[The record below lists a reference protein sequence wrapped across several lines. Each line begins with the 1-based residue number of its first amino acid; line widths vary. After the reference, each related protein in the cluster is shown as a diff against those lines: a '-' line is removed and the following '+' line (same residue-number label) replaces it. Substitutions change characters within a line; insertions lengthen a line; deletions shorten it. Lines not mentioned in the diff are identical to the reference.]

1 MNPSP
6 DAPVAPHRGGAR
18 RDGGTF
24 LLVVLCI
31 PMFLV
36 LLDVLAMN
44 VAMPTI
50 GNTFGVPVARW
61 AQVVDA
67 YTVPLALALLPAGWL
82 VDRIGPRRAL
92 LASITVFTAASLLGG
107 LAGTW
112 LVVLTA
118 RLGQGLAAAVMLPA
132 GLAALSQAWP
142 EPGERARA
150 LGAWSSISAVA
161 TALGPAVGGLLVAA
175 LSWRAVF
182 WINVPLGLFAAW
194 GTGRQ
199 LHAVPPASQADPSAA
214 GGRGEMAKRALV
226 GSVIAAAMMTS
237 GANGTLQ
244 AITVH
249 LQSSLGMSAGPA
261 GLLLLLATAPFVVL
275 GPLSGRAVVRFSRR
289 RVAALGFA
297 AGAVGLATLGWLP
310 GLVGLAPG
318 LLGIGVGLG
327 LMTSAIV
334 SESLAAW
341 PGRPGVA
348 SGLNNALRQTG
359 TGLGVAL
366 GGWAG
371 GQWSGTPLLVRT
383 GTTAGLWWATAAVLV
398 LVTFTHSRRSRK
410 NHR

>member
-1 MNPSP
+1 MNLSP
-6 DAPVAPHRGGAR
+6 DAPASHRGGAR
-18 RDGGTF
+18 RNGGTF

-44 VAMPTI
+44 VAMPTV
-50 GNTFGVPVARW
+50 GRTFHVPVARW

-92 LASITVFTAASLLGG
+92 LVGITVFTAASLLGG

-118 RLGQGLAAAVMLPA
+118 RWGQGLAAAVMLPA

-142 EPGERARA
+142 EPGERAKA

-199 LHAVPPASQADPSAA
+199 LHAARPAVLHAGLPAA
-214 GGRGEMAKRALV
+214 AGRGEMAKRALV

-244 AITVH
+244 VVTVH
-249 LQSSLGMSAGPA
+249 LQSGLGMGAGPT

-275 GPLSGRAVVRFSRR
+275 GPLSGRAVVRLGRR

-297 AGAVGLATLGWLP
+297 VGAVGLATLGRLP
-310 GLVGLAPG
+310 GTMGLAPG

-334 SESLAAW
+334 GESLSAW

-359 TGLGVAL
+359 TSLGVAL
-366 GGWAG
+366 GGWAAG
-371 GQWSGTPLLVRT
+371 WWSGTPLLVRT
-383 GTTAGLWWATAAVLV
+383 GAAAGLWWVGAAVLV
-398 LVTFTHSRRSRK
+398 LVTFTRSRRSRK
-410 NHR
+410 NPR

>member
-1 MNPSP
+1 MNLSP
-6 DAPVAPHRGGAR
+6 DAPASHRGGAR
-18 RDGGTF
+18 RNGGTF

-44 VAMPTI
+44 VAMPTV
-50 GNTFGVPVARW
+50 GRTFHVPVARW

-92 LASITVFTAASLLGG
+92 LVGITVFTAASVVGG
-107 LAGTW
+107 LAGAW
-112 LVVLTA
+112 LVVLGA

-132 GLAALSQAWP
+132 GLAALSTSWP
-142 EPGERARA
+142 EPHERARA

-175 LSWRAVF
+175 MSWRAVF
-182 WINVPLGLFAAW
+182 WVNVPLGLVAAW
-194 GTGRQ
+194 GTWQQ
-199 LHAVPPASQADPSAA
+199 LGTGPRRPQQPQPEQS
-214 GGRGEMAKRALV
+214 GRGAIATVSLV

-244 AITVH
+244 VITVH
-249 LQSSLGMSAGPA
+249 LQSGLGMGAGPT

-275 GPLSGRAVVRFSRR
+275 GPLSGRAVVRLGRR

-297 AGAVGLATLGWLP
+297 VGAVGLATLGRLP
-310 GLVGLAPG
+310 GTMGLAPG

-334 SESLAAW
+334 GESLSAW

-359 TGLGVAL
+359 TSLGVAL
-366 GGWAG
+366 GGWAAG
-371 GQWSGTPLLVRT
+371 WWSGTPLLVRT
-383 GTTAGLWWATAAVLV
+383 GAAAGLWWVGAAVLV
-398 LVTFTHSRRSRK
+398 LVTFTRSRRSRK
-410 NHR
+410 NPR